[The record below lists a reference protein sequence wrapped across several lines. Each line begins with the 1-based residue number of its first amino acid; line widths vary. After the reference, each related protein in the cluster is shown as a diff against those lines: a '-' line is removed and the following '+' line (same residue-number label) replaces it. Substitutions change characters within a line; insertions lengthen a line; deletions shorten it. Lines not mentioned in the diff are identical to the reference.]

1 MNRRTAAALAA
12 FILFI
17 LLPSGSVLA
26 AGGDEIIAPLNQL
39 TEIMYAVV
47 RAVGVLV
54 LTYNP
59 FALFT
64 SIKSHDA
71 SQRDNAIMGV
81 ACSIGIIFIPDI
93 IKWIL

>member
-12 FILFI
+12 IILFSI
-17 LLPSGSVLA
+17 LPSSCVLA
-26 AGGDEIIAPLNQL
+26 AGGDEIIAPLKQL

-54 LTYNP
+54 LTYNL

-93 IKWIL
+93 IQWIL